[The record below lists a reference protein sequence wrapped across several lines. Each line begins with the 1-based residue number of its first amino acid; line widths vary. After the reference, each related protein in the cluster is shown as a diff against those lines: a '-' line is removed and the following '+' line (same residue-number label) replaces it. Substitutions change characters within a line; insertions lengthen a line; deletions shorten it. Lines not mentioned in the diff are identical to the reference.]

1 MAEAK
6 PRILTAMQINKIDD
20 YLSDLE
26 NGDRHQL
33 SHFIKQLQYTSNDAD
48 SHLDNA
54 DVSII
59 TATTICTIHTRL
71 HEAISCPSHVYERA
85 ANTIS
90 HVIKSIQKQK
100 TSLLTY
106 KSRQNS
112 TLMLV
117 SILVEQQDAASNI
130 LLATSMKRDSTSM
143 SAIAAL
149 TMVFLPGT
157 FTAVSIKRSRLPPS
171 CGIVMA

>member
-6 PRILTAMQINKIDD
+6 PRILTAMQINKIDH

-33 SHFIKQLQYTSNDAD
+33 SHFIKQLQYTSYNANA
-48 SHLDNA
+48 HLNNA

-59 TATTICTIHTRL
+59 TATAIRTIHTRL
-71 HEAISCPSHVYERA
+71 HEAISCPSRVYERA
-85 ANTIS
+85 ANSIS
-90 HVIKSIQKQK
+90 HVIESMQKQK
-100 TSLLTY
+100 IWLLTY

-130 LLATSMKRDSTSM
+130 LLATSMKQDSTSM

-157 FTAVSIKRSRLPPS
+157 FTAVSIK
-171 CGIVMA
+171 